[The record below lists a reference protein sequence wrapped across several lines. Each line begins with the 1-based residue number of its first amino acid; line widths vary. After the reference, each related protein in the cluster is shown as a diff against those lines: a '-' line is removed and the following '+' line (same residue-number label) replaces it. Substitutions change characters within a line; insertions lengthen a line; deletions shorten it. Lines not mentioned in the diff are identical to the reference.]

1 MSNDAF
7 LILFLI
13 LMALMTF
20 FPIFFRK
27 LKVPEVISLLI
38 IGMIIGPNGFDLIG
52 HLAGKLTV
60 FGGEAAMIKTNAMS
74 FIDSLGSLGLL
85 FLMTLAG
92 MEADFKSMNSIRK
105 PVVSLSVMTFTI
117 PAISGFL
124 VYKFFEADDLPGQLL
139 YASLFAS
146 HSVGIVF
153 PVIRQ
158 LNLSRTVFGAA
169 VLISTVVTDILS
181 IILLAVSVQMK
192 KVLNPEVLTNGAMP
206 KTMSIFDYLDPTIF
220 GNWFILIFLLIIVVY
235 FVAVLWITPKI
246 GNLVFRLLPN
256 GEDSITTCFIFMILL
271 AVIAGELLGINLVV
285 GAFLAGLGLSRIVK
299 TKAIDDGP
307 TLFQKLEGIG
317 YGLLIPFLF
326 LSIGM
331 ETNFKIL
338 FESSNNL
345 TIILLTVFGLIA
357 SKVLSGWFALKLC
370 HFPDAK
376 GFCAGVMTVPQLSA
390 TLAAAAIGKDLGMLS
405 DNFFNAIIVL
415 SIVTTL
421 PVPNI
426 VRWIIEHYKIKFDP
440 LDKLEESPYEVP
452 AAGAEDNKHES
463 DELL

>member
-1 MSNDAF
+1 MSNEAF

-38 IGMIIGPNGFDLIG
+38 IGMVIGPNGLNLIG
-52 HLAGKLTV
+52 LLAEKLTI
-60 FGGEAAMIKTNAMS
+60 FGGNPGKIGQNAIM

-92 MEADFKSMNSIRK
+92 MEADFKSLSSIRK
-105 PVVSLSVMTFTI
+105 PVISLSILTFTI

-124 VYKFFEADDLPGQLL
+124 VYKFFEAGDLPGQLL

-192 KVLNPEVLTNGAMP
+192 KVLTPEVLTNGAMP
-206 KTMSIFDYLDPTIF
+206 KTMSIFDYIDPEFF

-246 GNLVFRLLPN
+246 GNLVFKLLPN
-256 GEDSITTCFIFMILL
+256 GEDTTTTCFIFMILL

-299 TKAIDDGP
+299 RKAGDDDGP

-331 ETNFKIL
+331 ETNFRIL
-338 FESSNNL
+338 FQSSNNL
-345 TIILLTVFGLIA
+345 KIILLTVIGLVG
-357 SKVLSGWFALKLC
+357 SKVLSGWFALRIC
-370 HFPDAK
+370 NFPHAK

-390 TLAAAAIGKDLGMLS
+390 TLAAASIGKDLGMLS

-440 LDKLEESPYEVP
+440 LDNLAESPYKVP
-452 AAGAEDNKHES
+452 GKAEDLKHES